1 MTLHSHIYT
10 SRIWKQP
17 SIAREILRNFPTLDP
32 LAILFNSKVYFVK
45 EGDSIA
51 SFVSVKKFLV
61 TYELGTAYTYEKFRG
76 KGYASDM
83 VSHVLEKY
91 DQLFL
96 LCKPNLVSFCKE
108 LGFYECSRCDM
119 IINIR
124 RTRYSLFLA
133 PFTRNT
139 IVSMKYNKNI

>member
-1 MTLHSHIYT
+1 MTLHSQIYT
-10 SRIWKQP
+10 SCIWKQP

-45 EGDSIA
+45 EENSII
-51 SFVSVKKFLV
+51 SFVTVKKFFK
-61 TYELGTAYTYEKFRG
+61 TYELGTAYTYPKFRK
-76 KGYASDM
+76 KGYISDM

-91 DQLFL
+91 DQLSL

-108 LGFYECSRCDM
+108 LGFYECSQCDM

-124 RTRYSLFLA
+124 RTLYNLFLA
-133 PFTRNT
+133 PLTGST
-139 IVSMKYNKNI
+139 ITSMKYKRTT